1 MYREYVRMLHNI
13 PEKRFF
19 FLENRGADVYFQR
32 IPQSSRDFSDSIRE
46 WQK

>member
-1 MYREYVRMLHNI
+1 MLHNI
-13 PEKRFF
+13 QEKSF
-19 FLENRGADVYFQR
+19 FLGKRGADVYFQR